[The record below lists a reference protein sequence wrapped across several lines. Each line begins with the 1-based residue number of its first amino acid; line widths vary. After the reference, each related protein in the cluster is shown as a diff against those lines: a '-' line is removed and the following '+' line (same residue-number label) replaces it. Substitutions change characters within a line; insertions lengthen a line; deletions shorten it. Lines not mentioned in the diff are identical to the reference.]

1 MNKHK
6 NRQEQKTSMA
16 SKFTQMTKHKTDFLE
31 RLLKLQRKTIFFFFI
46 DFLKILFQDKIY

>member
-31 RLLKLQRKTIFFFFI
+31 RLLKLQRKTIFFSSLTF
-46 DFLKILFQDKIY
+46 

>member
-16 SKFTQMTKHKTDFLE
+16 SKFTRMTKHKTDFLE
-31 RLLKLQRKTIFFFFI
+31 RLLKLQRKTIFFSSLTF
-46 DFLKILFQDKIY
+46 